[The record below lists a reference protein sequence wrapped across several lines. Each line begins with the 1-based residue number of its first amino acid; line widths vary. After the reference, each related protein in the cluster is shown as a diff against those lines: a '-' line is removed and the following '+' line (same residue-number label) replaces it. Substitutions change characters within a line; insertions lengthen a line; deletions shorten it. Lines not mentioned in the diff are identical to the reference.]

1 MCAATDV
8 DIGGDDAHLNRRQTA
23 LIRSKSVT
31 DPRRGSSHPAAHG
44 HGHKDMGTTT
54 KSSGFRTSSNKF
66 GTTARSSILK
76 EMGFVG
82 ERCPTAT
89 KQKVWE
95 VFDVF
100 LSMAQSLPNGGFAIT
115 RDCFSAEQGPP
126 LTVPVL
132 RVMRKTRIYDRL
144 RSKSDPVTSEEFF
157 RLAWPSVTKNDLALF
172 QQWAVLRTVN
182 RAVREEGYQGSTED
196 MEALFT
202 ALDYD
207 GDGKVSLAEFERG
220 EILDP
225 DEVRALHAKADNN
238 GDGGLTFEEFN
249 LVVKPALTRKF
260 VSAETERQLEQE
272 RQEKRERQMKGDM
285 QRKLQGLKAGFASA
299 AAAKGPA

>member
-1 MCAATDV
+1 
-8 DIGGDDAHLNRRQTA
+8 
-23 LIRSKSVT
+23 
-31 DPRRGSSHPAAHG
+31 
-44 HGHKDMGTTT
+44 MGV
-54 KSSGFRTSSNKF
+54 
-66 GTTARSSILK
+66 
-76 EMGFVG
+76 VG
-82 ERCPTAT
+82 ERCQTAS

-100 LSMAQSLPNGGFAIT
+100 LSMAQSLPGGGFAIT

-182 RAVREEGYQGSTED
+182 RAVREEGYQGSAED

-207 GDGKVSLAEFERG
+207 ADGRVSLSEFERG
-220 EILDP
+220 EILEP
-225 DEVRALHAKADNN
+225 DEVQALYAKADTNS
-238 GDGGLTFEEFN
+238 DGLLTLEEFN

-260 VSAETERQLEQE
+260 VSAETERQLEEE
-272 RQEKRERQMKGDM
+272 RQAKRERQMKGDM
-285 QRKLQGLKAGFASA
+285 QRKLQGLKGHFSASS
-299 AAAKGPA
+299 AKSPAMKS

>member
-1 MCAATDV
+1 MCAATDA
-8 DIGGDDAHLNRRQTA
+8 DTGGDDAHFGRRQTA
-23 LIRSKSVT
+23 LIRSKSLA
-31 DPRRGSSHPAAHG
+31 DPRRGSSHPVAHAHG
-44 HGHKDMGTTT
+44 HRMDMGTTKT
-54 KSSGFRTSSNKF
+54 SNGFRSSSNKF
-66 GTTARSSILK
+66 GTTARSSILA
-76 EMGFVG
+76 EMGMSG
-82 ERCPTAT
+82 ERCQTAS

-100 LSMAQSLPNGGFAIT
+100 LSMAQSLPGGGFAIT

-157 RLAWPSVTKNDLALF
+157 RLAWPSVTNSDLALF

-207 GDGKVSLAEFERG
+207 CDGKVSLNEFERG
-220 EILDP
+220 EILEP
-225 DEVRALHAKADNN
+225 EEVRALHAKADNN

-260 VSAETERQLEQE
+260 VSPETERQLEEE
-272 RQEKRERQMKGDM
+272 RQQKRERQMKGDM
-285 QRKLQGLKAGFASA
+285 QKKLQGLKGTFSSTKPKA
-299 AAAKGPA
+299 